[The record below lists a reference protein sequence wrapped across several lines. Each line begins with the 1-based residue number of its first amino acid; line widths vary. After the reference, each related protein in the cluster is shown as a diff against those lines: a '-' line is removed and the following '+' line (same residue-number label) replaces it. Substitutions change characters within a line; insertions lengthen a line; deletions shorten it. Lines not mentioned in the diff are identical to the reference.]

1 MGDAQHA
8 GVDRDRA
15 APGLV
20 VGGEDERALV
30 VLAERTI
37 VDAEGGVQR
46 QRGIRRD
53 FDDIVGSGVTEEVEG
68 TGRRDAQRAR
78 DGAAERAQARGG
90 RGAEEVDDI
99 GRVAEGGVVVDG
111 EDARRKRDPAD
122 EIVVGV
128 VQDERAHAG
137 LRPDAAVDRAR
148 DLAAQGQALDDIG
161 TGRDADVD
169 RREILVEGRRARELE
184 SVAVG
189 RRDGERAAGITKGKR
204 PELQGLIGA
213 GQEGQRTGRADAEA
227 IDVDGSAGIDRD
239 VTAEGKRAEG
249 AGAVAI
255 IVERQR
261 ATVEDDIIAV
271 QRPRRAVAAR
281 QSAAIDL
288 QGTRVDVDLA
298 GERVDRGAGRA
309 ADDQRRRAGLR
320 ERGRRGVVGDD
331 RGDRQRIRR
340 CLIRGKDEVA
350 AGRACDRATGEND
363 VIGRDGRADQHAT
376 RGDRV
381 NAGEI
386 EGKGARNIE
395 AE

>member
-15 APGLV
+15 TPGLV
-20 VGGEDERALV
+20 VGGEDERTLV

-53 FDDIVGSGVTEEVEG
+53 FDDIVGGGVTEEVEG

-78 DGAAERAQARGG
+78 DGAAEGAETRTGG
-90 RGAEEVDDI
+90 GAEEIDDV

-111 EDARRKRDPAD
+111 EDARRKRDSAD

-271 QRPRRAVAAR
+271 QGARGARRAVAAR

-288 QGTRVDVDLA
+288 QGARIDVDLA

-309 ADDQRRRAGLR
+309 ADDQGRRAGLR

-331 RGDRQRIRR
+331 RGDRQRARGLIRR
-340 CLIRGKDEVA
+340 EDEIRARG
-350 AGRACDRATGEND
+350 AGD
-363 VIGRDGRADQHAT
+363 
-376 RGDRV
+376 
-381 NAGEI
+381 
-386 EGKGARNIE
+386 
-395 AE
+395 